1 METATLDQTLPVPEN
16 MLLNVAGR
24 KFRPMPKTTFRQD
37 MYIGSLLRHAGLL
50 KVAAGF
56 NPESDDLSDVA
67 MDVIATAFEHG
78 KLFDILGGIMEE
90 EGVPWS
96 IATAKANATFFSD
109 LTEDEDKRQLHGAIV
124 GAIMGFFV
132 SGALSMKSSPNSI
145 VLSGAEPKTDPGS
158 SSEPQFHTGPSPSE
172 ATLTTESGTTSF
184 EK

>member
-1 METATLDQTLPVPEN
+1 MEQATLDETLPVPPN

-24 KFRPMPKTTFRQD
+24 KFKPMPKTTFRQD

-50 KVAAGF
+50 KVASGF
-56 NPESDDLSDVA
+56 NAAADDLSEFA

-78 KLFDILGGIMEE
+78 KLFDILGGIMQED
-90 EGVPWS
+90 GVPWS
-96 IATAKANATFFSD
+96 IESAKANALFFSE

-132 SGALSMKSSPNSI
+132 SGALSMTNSQSST
-145 VLSGAEPKTDPGS
+145 VLSVAEPPTDLGS
-158 SSEPQFHTGPSPSE
+158 SNEPQSHPGQVLSE
-172 ATLTTESGTTSF
+172 ETKITESGTTSS